1 MADDKKPEEKK
12 GTPLKDRLLDAV
24 GAVLDGLQ
32 ELLNPPRPVRVPAG
46 PRRPR

>member
-1 MADDKKPEEKK
+1 MADDKKPQGKDSK
-12 GTPLKDRLLDAV
+12 PLKERLLDAV

-32 ELLNPPRPVRVPAG
+32 QLVNPPRPVRVPAG